1 LDFGRFFSEIGFGAD
16 PLGPVACFQTLSRS
30 PTRQKEKGEKK
41 DNMGWSGW
49 EKSGNLTTYD
59 TDR

>member
-1 LDFGRFFSEIGFGAD
+1 MSG
-16 PLGPVACFQTLSRS
+16 LSRFEIAQLLVVPPS
-30 PTRQKEKGEKK
+30 

-59 TDR
+59 DN